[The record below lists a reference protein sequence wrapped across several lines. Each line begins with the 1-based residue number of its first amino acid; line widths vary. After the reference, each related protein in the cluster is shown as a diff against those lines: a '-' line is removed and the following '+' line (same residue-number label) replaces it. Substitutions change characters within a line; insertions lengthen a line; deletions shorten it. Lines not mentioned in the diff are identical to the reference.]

1 MGTFEALLLSLVQGV
16 AEWLP
21 ISSDGHLVL
30 FEKLFDIQEA
40 NLSFDVFLH
49 LASLLL
55 MLLFFRKQIIE
66 IIRGFFNRKLVS
78 GQTEPRKNWWW
89 LIILSSFFTA
99 IVAYYLSDKIAYF
112 RTINDVGN
120 WLFIT
125 SIFLL
130 ASKFSR
136 GEKSIGWKEAVIL
149 GIFQGFAVLPGLS
162 RSGTVIAMALVM
174 KIKKEDA
181 FDYGFI
187 VAIPA
192 IIGAFLLTVK
202 DFHFESIYIL
212 AFIAT
217 FIISYFSLKLLKLIM
232 KRDYFY
238 LFFIYTLILSLIIK
252 LN

>member
-1 MGTFEALLLSLVQGV
+1 MGIFEALLLSFVQGV

-30 FEKLFDIQEA
+30 FEKLLDIQEA

-49 LASLLL
+49 LASLLV

-66 IIRGFFNRKLVS
+66 IIRGFLNRKIVKN
-78 GQTEPRKNWWW
+78 QPTERQNWWW

-99 IVAYYLSDKIAYF
+99 IVAYYLSDKIDYF
-112 RTINDVGN
+112 RTIDDVGN
-120 WLFIT
+120 WLLIT
-125 SIFLL
+125 AIFLL
-130 ASKFSR
+130 ASKFAK
-136 GEKSIGWKEAVIL
+136 GDKSIGWKEAIIL

-162 RSGTVIAMALVM
+162 RSGTVISMALIM
-174 KIKKEDA
+174 KIKKEEA

-192 IIGAFLLTVK
+192 IFGAFLLTIK
-202 DFHFESIYIL
+202 DFNFETIYIL
-212 AFIAT
+212 PFIAT

-238 LFFIYTLILSLIIK
+238 LFFVYTLILSLIIK